1 MQFKDRNDHVT
12 VFCVF
17 WTRIKSLFWQKIKL
31 QRMYKDKTEF
41 VDILYTSH
49 EDGFL
54 YPFL

>member
-17 WTRIKSLFWQKIKL
+17 WTRITSLFWQKNQL
-31 QRMYKDKTEF
+31 HRMYKDKTEF
-41 VDILYTSH
+41 VDILYILC
-49 EDGFL
+49 EDGIL